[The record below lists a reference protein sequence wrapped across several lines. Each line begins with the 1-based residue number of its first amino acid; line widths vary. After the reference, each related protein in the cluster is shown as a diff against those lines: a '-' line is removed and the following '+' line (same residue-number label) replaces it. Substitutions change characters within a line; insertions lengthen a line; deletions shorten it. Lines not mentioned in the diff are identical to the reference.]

1 MRAGLSTVLVAL
13 AVVLAGCGYR
23 PLYGTIEG
31 NSSVAGALASIS
43 IPEPTDRVSQLI
55 RNELVSTI
63 SPAGVSSSGA
73 YVLEILPELKNE
85 LAIEEFNTNDIRRTV
100 RLRATFR
107 LTDTVAGKLIF
118 SGKTFSQ
125 VSYDRVGAPFADLQA
140 KTNAEE
146 RAAKEIGGDIRT
158 RLAAFFASR

>member
-1 MRAGLSTVLVAL
+1 MRMGLGTLLLALTVAL
-13 AVVLAGCGYR
+13 SGCGYR
-23 PLYGTIEG
+23 PLYGTIDD

-43 IPEPTDRVSQLI
+43 IPEPTDRIGQLI

-63 SPAGVSSSGA
+63 SPAGGGAGGA
-73 YVLEILPELKNE
+73 YILEIEPELRNE
-85 LAIEEFNTNDIRRTV
+85 LAIEDFNTDDIRRTV
-100 RLRATFR
+100 RLRASFR
-107 LTDTVAGKLIF
+107 LADKAAGKVIY

-146 RAAKEIGGDIRT
+146 RAAKEVGGDIRT